1 MGELEI
7 IIILITEQHHDLEK
21 HFGLLKQ
28 HPIKI
33 DSTILKEY
41 GKDYDDATV
50 LIRG

>member
-7 IIILITEQHHDLEK
+7 ITLHITEQYYDLEK

-33 DSTILKEY
+33 ANTILKEF
-41 GKDYDDATV
+41 GKD
-50 LIRG
+50 

>member
-7 IIILITEQHHDLEK
+7 ITFHITEQYNEIEK

-33 DSTILKEY
+33 ANTILKEF
-41 GKDYDDATV
+41 GED
-50 LIRG
+50 